1 MPYLFRSPA
10 ICLALLGL
18 LTGFACN
25 PASET
30 GRTAAPGGE
39 QPPAEAQ
46 LRIAMIP
53 KGTQASFWTSVHNGA
68 KRAAEEFD
76 VELIWKGPPEDNDR
90 DGQIQTVQQFI
101 SERVDGIALAPLD
114 SKALVGPVKS
124 AGEQNIPVVIFDSA
138 LDGET
143 STAGEDYV
151 SFAATNNLQGGNLG
165 GGQLAKLV
173 GADGKVV
180 VFRHQVGH
188 ASTTKR
194 EEGALQAL
202 NEANIEIVSDNQ
214 YGGPDTSSSMEKAS
228 AMVDTIKA
236 ANGIFASNQNATE
249 GMLLALRQLDLA
261 GKVTFVGFDSSPL
274 LVRGLEQGEVDALVV
289 QNPDLMGYTAVKL
302 LVEHLRGQEV
312 PAEVDT
318 GVAVATQENMND
330 AQIAPLL
337 K

>member
-1 MPYLFRSPA
+1 MQLPLRLPLVYLS
-10 ICLALLGL
+10 LALLLAGI
-18 LTGFACN
+18 ACT
-25 PASET
+25 PSSPSPGPRGGGDQPSET
-30 GRTAAPGGE
+30 AK
-39 QPPAEAQ
+39 

-90 DGQIQTVQQFI
+90 AGQIETVQQFI

-138 LDGET
+138 LDEEA

-151 SFAATNNLQGGNLG
+151 SFAATNNLQGGKLG
-165 GGQLAKLV
+165 GEELAKLA
-173 GADGKVV
+173 GGDGKVV

-202 NEANIEIVSDNQ
+202 NAANIEIISDNQ
-214 YGGPDTSSSMEKAS
+214 YGGPDTSSSMEKAE
-228 AMVDTIKA
+228 AMVDTIKQA
-236 ANGIFASNQNATE
+236 DGIFASNQNASE
-249 GMLLALRQLDLA
+249 GMLRALQRLDLA
-261 GKVTFVGFDSSPL
+261 GKVKFVGFDSSPL

-302 LVEHLRGQEV
+302 LAEHLRGQEV
-312 PAEVDT
+312 PPEVDT